1 MILNKTK
8 MKIGVTGA
16 TGQLGRL
23 VVGKLK
29 EKGLAEN
36 VIALVRTPQKAADLG
51 VEAREFDYN
60 NPDTLVDA
68 LKGIDNLILISGN
81 EIGQRAAQHANVIEA
96 AKKANVRW
104 VVYTSLLHANTST
117 LSLAGEHLATEVALQ
132 ASGLSYTI
140 LRNGW
145 YTENYTG
152 SIGGALASGAFIG
165 SAGEGKISS
174 AARADFADAIAE
186 VVTGESHQ
194 GKTYELAGDDSYTLA
209 DLAAEISKQSGKSIP
224 YNDLPE
230 TEYAKIL
237 KSFGLPEMFADA
249 IASWDVSASKGDLF
263 DESHQLSKLI
273 GKPTTPLAQTVKEA
287 LAGLK

>member
-1 MILNKTK
+1 
-8 MKIGVTGA
+8 MKIGVSGA

-23 VVGKLK
+23 VVEKLK

-36 VIALVRTPQKAADLG
+36 IVALVRTPQKAADLG

-68 LKGIDNLILISGN
+68 LKGVDNLILISGN

-152 SIGGALASGAFIG
+152 SVAGAVAAGAFIG

-174 AARADFADAIAE
+174 AARADFAEATAV
-186 VVTGESHQ
+186 VVTGEGHQ
-194 GKTYELAGDDSYTLA
+194 DKTYELAGDDSYTLA
-209 DLAAEISKQSGKSIP
+209 DLAAEISKQTGKTIP

-237 KSFGLPEMFADA
+237 KSFGVPEGFADA

-287 LAGLK
+287 LSGLK

>member
-1 MILNKTK
+1 

-36 VIALVRTPQKAADLG
+36 VVALVRTPQKAADLG
-51 VEAREFDYN
+51 VETREFDYN
-60 NPDTLVDA
+60 NPNQLVGA
-68 LKGIDNLILISGN
+68 LKGIDKLILISGN
-81 EIGQRAAQHANVIEA
+81 ELGQRATQHANVIEA
-96 AKKANVRW
+96 AKKTSVKG
-104 VVYTSLLHANTST
+104 VVYTSLLHADTST
-117 LSLAGEHLATEVALQ
+117 LSLAPEHFATEKTLQ

-152 SIGGALASGAFIG
+152 SVAGAVAAGAFIG
-165 SAGEGKISS
+165 SAGDGKISS
-174 AARADFADAIAE
+174 AARADFAEAIAV
-186 VVTGESHQ
+186 VVTEEGHQ
-194 GKTYELAGDDSYTLA
+194 DKTYELAGDDSYTLD

-224 YNDLPE
+224 YNNLPE

-237 KSFGLPEMFADA
+237 KGFGIPEGFADA
-249 IASWDVSASKGDLF
+249 IAGWDVGAAKGDLF
-263 DESHQLSKLI
+263 DKSHQLSKLI
-273 GKPTTPLAQTVKEA
+273 GRSTTPLAETVKLA
-287 LAGLK
+287 LAGVK

>member
-1 MILNKTK
+1 

-152 SIGGALASGAFIG
+152 SVGGAVAAGAFIG

-209 DLAAEISKQSGKSIP
+209 DLAAEISKQTGKAIP
-224 YNDLPE
+224 YNNLLE

-237 KSFGLPEMFADA
+237 KSFGIPEGFADA